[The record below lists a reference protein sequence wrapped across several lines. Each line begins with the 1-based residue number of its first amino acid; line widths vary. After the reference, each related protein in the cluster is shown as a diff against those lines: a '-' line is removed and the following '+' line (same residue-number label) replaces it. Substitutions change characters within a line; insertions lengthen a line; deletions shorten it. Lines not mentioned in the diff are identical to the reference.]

1 MAFDDQPLH
10 HTISSSSEG
19 QPEPPPARPSVLR
32 WILVGLAG
40 VAAGA
45 LLTFWWMSR
54 AQPTTSAPPSPTAH
68 DVAIGSNRPK
78 RQPIDLPSLNDSDP
92 LIRQLVSALSKSPWL
107 ARFLATPGLLRAG
120 ALAIVQI
127 GDGRTPADPL
137 RALRPTTRLQI
148 DGSDAGRI
156 DPQSYGRWNG
166 VATAVASIDPVD
178 AAQLYV
184 NVKPLIDEAYID
196 LGHSGEDFD
205 SAIVRA
211 IEMLRDTPEPAAEPM
226 LLKRPGYFE
235 YDDPALRALRPVQK
249 QFLLMGPDNRKR
261 IVGWLEAIAGT
272 LDLQIQ

>member
-68 DVAIGSNRPK
+68 DVAIGSNRPEAATD
-78 RQPIDLPSLNDSDP
+78 RSAVAQRLRSADP
-92 LIRQLVSALSKSPWL
+92 ATGRALSKSPWL

-127 GDGRTPADPL
+127 GDGRTPADPAARAAADHPAADRRQRRGSHRSAEL
-137 RALRPTTRLQI
+137 RAMERRGHRRHLDR
-148 DGSDAGRI
+148 SGR
-156 DPQSYGRWNG
+156 R
-166 VATAVASIDPVD
+166 
-178 AAQLYV
+178 
-184 NVKPLIDEAYID
+184 
-196 LGHSGEDFD
+196 
-205 SAIVRA
+205 R
-211 IEMLRDTPEPAAEPM
+211 
-226 LLKRPGYFE
+226 
-235 YDDPALRALRPVQK
+235 PALRQRQAPHRRGLHRSRPLGRGLRLGHRPRHRDASRYAGAGGRAHAAQATG
-249 QFLLMGPDNRKR
+249 LLRVSTIPRCGRSGPCRSSSC
-261 IVGWLEAIAGT
+261 
-272 LDLQIQ
+272 